1 MRKKLF
7 VAYIL
12 ALALNTIAGNVAT
25 QTSSSAKTYC
35 HFRPMA
41 SGWEERID
49 EADAEHDYT
58 LFSDGMPSEAVVIIN
73 GQEFRSLKPKA
84 MRTSSRRNLRLQT

>member
-25 QTSSSAKTYC
+25 QTSSSAKTYY

-41 SGWEERID
+41 SSWEERID
-49 EADAEHDYT
+49 EADAR
-58 LFSDGMPSEAVVIIN
+58 A
-73 GQEFRSLKPKA
+73 
-84 MRTSSRRNLRLQT
+84 